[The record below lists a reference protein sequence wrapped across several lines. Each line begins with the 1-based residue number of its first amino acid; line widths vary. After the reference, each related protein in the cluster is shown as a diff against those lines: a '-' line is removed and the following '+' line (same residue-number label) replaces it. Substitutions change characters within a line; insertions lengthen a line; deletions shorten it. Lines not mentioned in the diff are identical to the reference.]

1 VAELGEVLLGRVPG
15 RQTTDERTLFKS
27 LGIAIEDLAAAHHI
41 WRKAES
47 QNRGTALDFG
57 GLREPAGHAAR

>member
-1 VAELGEVLLGRVPG
+1 VPG
-15 RQTTDERTLFKS
+15 RRTADERTLFKS

-47 QNRGTALDFG
+47 LDRGTALDFG